1 VLSRRNVVDSLSD
14 RIAETVREN
23 EKFLLGRYGRSSP
36 AYDEVLA
43 LVNSAEKYVEIFMEE
58 GESSGRFSN
67 SCLRPYV
74 FLIMRP
80 FSYAVLADLLTS
92 NVVACFMEL
101 RLMVESFVKFY
112 YADLTYPKQ
121 VSFRE
126 KIRMLQ
132 EEIRDQEKSMADLI
146 EKCGW
151 DKIVKGVR
159 FLWRQLSEGWLHT
172 KGIVDRIVDE
182 VTSNPNLPAW
192 LGEYR
197 TYTDADSNVLGD
209 LRKTVA
215 VFRRVQAEVLE
226 HWLHTFH

>member
-1 VLSRRNVVDSLSD
+1 LSRRNVVNTLSD

-23 EKFLLGRYGRSSP
+23 EKILLGRYGRASP

-58 GESSGRFSN
+58 GESSRRYSN
-67 SCLRPYV
+67 SCIRPYV

-112 YADLTYPKQ
+112 YADLKYPKQ
-121 VSFRE
+121 ASFRE
-126 KIRMLQ
+126 KIRLLQ
-132 EEIRDQEKSMADLI
+132 EEIRDKEKSMSDLI
-146 EKCGW
+146 EECGW
-151 DKIVKGVR
+151 DKIVKGVN
-159 FLWRQLSEGWLHT
+159 FLWRQLSRGWLHT
-172 KGIVDRIVDE
+172 KGIVDRIVEE
-182 VTSNPNLPAW
+182 VTSNPSLPAW

-197 TYTDADSNVLGD
+197 TYTDADLHVLGD

-215 VFRRVQAEVLE
+215 VFRSVQATVIE
-226 HWLHTFH
+226 HWIHIFP